1 MAAGRANT
9 PLIAALGGSA
19 LLHLGVLCGVQLPHA
34 YIPATQIGAAQMMTA
49 HLVSA
54 ETSSDDPA
62 QAQPATSHRT
72 PSVQPAHAPT
82 ALAYTPNGIEAALTT
97 PGADVTHAERVAAEP
112 VANEANYYTTD
123 QVDTPPRMLGD
134 VQQIYPSRARSDEIE
149 GFVTLALFIN
159 ERGEVDQINV
169 TNEQPQGYFEEA
181 ALSMLRNQRF
191 SPALRQNQA
200 VKSRWL
206 TKVRYRLQDH
216 SIFPRS
222 F

>member
-1 MAAGRANT
+1 MAAGCANT

-34 YIPATQIGAAQMMTA
+34 SIPATQIGAAQTMTA

-54 ETSSDDPA
+54 AISSDNPA
-62 QAQPATSHRT
+62 QAQPATLHRT
-72 PSVQPAHAPT
+72 PSVQPAHTPA
-82 ALAYTPNGIEAALTT
+82 ALDYTPNAIEAALTT
-97 PGADVTHAERVAAEP
+97 PGADVTRAEHVAAEP

-134 VQQIYPSRARSDEIE
+134 VQQIYPLRARSDEIE

-159 ERGEVDQINV
+159 ERGEVDEINV
-169 TNEQPQGYFEEA
+169 TNGQPQGYFEEA

-191 SPALRQNQA
+191 TPALKQNHA
-200 VKSRWL
+200 VKSRWQ
-206 TKVRYRLQDH
+206 TKVRYRLQDR
-216 SIFPRS
+216 SIFPMT